1 MALYNTADYKL
12 IYVFSIPDEAHKG
25 LVKVGEA
32 TIHTMLSLDDLKPN
46 CQALRD
52 AADKGRIK
60 DYTFTAGIKVDL
72 LWAELAI
79 RTKKDILNGM
89 QITTIQGFRDHDV
102 HNVLKNSGIKTS
114 YPNGI
119 KNREWFECSSET
131 AKNAIKAVKECRAFL
146 SGNDKKIEVTAPEIK
161 LRDEQKDAVDKTL
174 TIFKTGDKMLWNCKM
189 RFGKT
194 LTAYELIRR
203 GSYQKT
209 IVVTHRP
216 VVEQGWEED
225 HSKLFGK
232 NSDHVFMKKQDLT
245 YSEDYFDYNSDI
257 KNDVALKNAKNTG
270 EHFTYFASMQD
281 LRGSKRAGGKFDKN
295 NAVFDM
301 DWDLIIY
308 DEAHEGTQT
317 DLGQKV
323 QSLLETEKDGKKPK
337 ILELSGTP
345 YNIMDKYDDNVYTW
359 DYVMEQRAKEE
370 WNSKHP
376 DEPNP
381 YADMPRMNIFT
392 FDMSESIPTSY
403 RYETETSAFNFR
415 EFFRVWTGDTEK
427 DYRPVPEG
435 KNIGDFVHEDDVIS
449 FLNLIT
455 ADSADSKYPFA
466 TDEYRREF
474 KHTFWMVPGVKE
486 ARALS
491 AVLKKHPVFMHYQI
505 VNVAGDGDKD
515 EEMPYDNALKLV
527 QSAIK
532 TNDFTIT
539 ISCGKLT
546 TGVTVKEWSAVMM
559 LTGSATTDAKGYMQT
574 IFRVQSAG
582 QIDGKQKENCYVFDF
597 APDRA
602 LKVISDAHR
611 LSDKGKS
618 SDKKYKDVL
627 TLFMNYC
634 PVIAI
639 SGTKMEPYNANSL
652 MRQVKRIS
660 VDAAI
665 KSGFEDDSIYKIDA
679 GIVMDESDK
688 QFFEALKA
696 RLNAHAKTK
705 RETKVTIADN
715 GLSDEDYKKAVA
727 IEHKPAKNLTPE
739 EIALKEK
746 LKAQRKQQQAFFGL
760 LRNISIRLPL
770 LIYGADVPLTESLP
784 LEKFIEI
791 VDDESWKEFMP
802 QDVDKLL
809 FKRSIKYFDEDV
821 LMAAGLRIRRLAKQA
836 DEYPPTERVKRITEI
851 IGHFR
856 NPDKETV
863 LTPWR
868 VVNMH
873 LSDTIGGYCF
883 LNEQFD
889 AKDPLEEPRYVSQG
903 DVTEELFGNKSSKIL
918 EINSKSGLY
927 PLYVAYSMYRS
938 RLTKKEEEYNPE
950 ELSALWNSVL
960 KDNVFV
966 LCKTTMAEKI
976 TKRTLAGFTDSYT
989 NTHYQPHLLER
1000 MQEDMAWVVKKIT
1013 NPAVWGKEGERM
1025 KFDAIVGNPPYQ
1037 DSTSVNNRAGAIY
1050 PYFYDLAEAVS
1061 DKYSL
1066 ISPARFLFNTGL
1078 TSKEWNKKMLSN
1090 EHVKVAKFEEN
1101 ATEVFP
1107 NTDIKGGIAILYYD
1121 KNKNFGEIGEYIPN
1135 SVLKHISTHF
1145 KKDVE
1150 NSFSSIVYSGRSDLK
1165 FTDKFIEDFP
1175 QSIEDRLSAIQKENT
1190 GVIALSPNE
1199 EYELKS
1205 STFEVLPYVFEEKE
1219 PENNSNYYEL
1229 IGLINGK
1236 RCRKW
1241 IKKIYM
1247 IARYPEKNNIN
1258 AYKVLVPESN
1268 GSGVLGEVLSS
1279 PIVVGPG
1286 ESSTPTF
1293 ISIGNFDKKENALN
1307 VLKYIKTK
1315 LVRTLLGILKKTQ
1328 HNPATVWAYIPMQDF
1343 TAKSDIDWSKPV
1355 SEIDKQLYRK
1365 YNLDDSE
1372 VAFIE
1377 SMIKPIE

>member
-1 MALYNTADYKL
+1 
-12 IYVFSIPDEAHKG
+12 
-25 LVKVGEA
+25 
-32 TIHTMLSLDDLKPN
+32 
-46 CQALRD
+46 
-52 AADKGRIK
+52 
-60 DYTFTAGIKVDL
+60 
-72 LWAELAI
+72 
-79 RTKKDILNGM
+79 
-89 QITTIQGFRDHDV
+89 
-102 HNVLKNSGIKTS
+102 
-114 YPNGI
+114 
-119 KNREWFECSSET
+119 
-131 AKNAIKAVKECRAFL
+131 
-146 SGNDKKIEVTAPEIK
+146 
-161 LRDEQKDAVDKTL
+161 
-174 TIFKTGDKMLWNCKM
+174 MLWNCKM

-225 HSKLFGK
+225 HTKLFGK

-435 KNIGDFVHEDDVIS
+435 KNIGDFVHEDDIIS

-791 VDDESWKEFMP
+791 VDDKSWKEFMP

-903 DVTEELFGNKSSKIL
+903 DVTEELFGNKNSKIL

-1037 DSTSVNNRAGAIY
+1037 TEGKGDSNAKNSIY
-1050 PYFYDLAEAVS
+1050 H
-1061 DKYSL
+1061 
-1066 ISPARFLFNTGL
+1066 LFI
-1078 TSKEWNKKMLSN
+1078 
-1090 EHVKVAKFEEN
+1090 
-1101 ATEVFP
+1101 
-1107 NTDIKGGIAILYYD
+1107 D
-1121 KNKNFGEIGEYIPN
+1121 
-1135 SVLKHISTHF
+1135 
-1145 KKDVE
+1145 
-1150 NSFSSIVYSGRSDLK
+1150 
-1165 FTDKFIEDFP
+1165 
-1175 QSIEDRLSAIQKENT
+1175 
-1190 GVIALSPNE
+1190 
-1199 EYELKS
+1199 
-1205 STFEVLPYVFEEKE
+1205 
-1219 PENNSNYYEL
+1219 
-1229 IGLINGK
+1229 
-1236 RCRKW
+1236 
-1241 IKKIYM
+1241 
-1247 IARYPEKNNIN
+1247 
-1258 AYKVLVPESN
+1258 
-1268 GSGVLGEVLSS
+1268 
-1279 PIVVGPG
+1279 
-1286 ESSTPTF
+1286 
-1293 ISIGNFDKKENALN
+1293 
-1307 VLKYIKTK
+1307 
-1315 LVRTLLGILKKTQ
+1315 LGIKISDVCTLI
-1328 HNPATVWAYIPMQDF
+1328 HPA
-1343 TAKSDIDWSKPV
+1343 
-1355 SEIDKQLYRK
+1355 
-1365 YNLDDSE
+1365 
-1372 VAFIE
+1372 
-1377 SMIKPIE
+1377 

>member
-119 KNREWFECSSET
+119 KNREWFECDSET

-146 SGNDKKIEVTAPEIK
+146 SENDKKIEVTAPEIK

-174 TIFKTGDKMLWNCKM
+174 TIFKIGDKMLWNCKM

-281 LRGSKRAGGKFDKN
+281 LRGSKRAGGKYDKN

-903 DVTEELFGNKSSKIL
+903 DVTEELFGNKNSKIL

-927 PLYVAYSMYRS
+927 PLYVAYSMFRS

-1025 KFDAIVGNPPYQ
+1025 KFDAIIGNPPYQ
-1037 DSTSVNNRAGAIY
+1037 
-1050 PYFYDLAEAVS
+1050 VS
-1061 DKYSL
+1061 DGGAQASSMPIYNLFVEMSKSL
-1066 ISPARFLFNTGL
+1066 PCRFISIIMPSRWMTGGKGL
-1078 TSKEWNKKMLSN
+1078 DEFRMEMINDSHIIKLYD
-1090 EHVKVAKFEEN
+1090 HIN
-1101 ATEVFP
+1101 ATDCFSNV
-1107 NTDIKGGIAILYYD
+1107 DIKGGICYFLRDNITEDLCEVTSFAKDGVNVTKRKLCEPGETIFIRENRLISI
-1121 KNKNFGEIGEYIPN
+1121 KNKVKLLSSDSFEKMVSSMKPFGLRGDVFKNTNKYELPEMSDNYFENCLTIYGLDTK
-1135 SVLKHISTHF
+1135 LKRVKKYVDRNYPLP
-1145 KKDVE
+1145 KKDYVDGYKLFISRNQGTGILGE
-1150 NSFSSIVYSGRSDLK
+1150 EFSLPIFAQPNDCCTETFV
-1165 FTDKFIEDFP
+1165 
-1175 QSIEDRLSAIQKENT
+1175 
-1190 GVIALSPNE
+1190 VIGLF
-1199 EYELKS
+1199 
-1205 STFEVLPYVFEEKE
+1205 STEKE
-1219 PENNSNYYEL
+1219 S
-1229 IGLINGK
+1229 
-1236 RCRKW
+1236 
-1241 IKKIYM
+1241 
-1247 IARYPEKNNIN
+1247 
-1258 AYKVLVPESN
+1258 
-1268 GSGVLGEVLSS
+1268 
-1279 PIVVGPG
+1279 
-1286 ESSTPTF
+1286 
-1293 ISIGNFDKKENALN
+1293 LN
-1307 VLKYIKTK
+1307 CWKYIKTK
-1315 LVRTLLGILKKTQ
+1315 FFRAMVGIRKQDQGPLKLYITMYQYKILRLNQILTGQKLFPKLTSNFTKNIILMILKSLSLNQ
-1328 HNPATVWAYIPMQDF
+1328 
-1343 TAKSDIDWSKPV
+1343 
-1355 SEIDKQLYRK
+1355 
-1365 YNLDDSE
+1365 
-1372 VAFIE
+1372 
-1377 SMIKPIE
+1377 

>member
-32 TIHTMLSLDDLKPN
+32 TIHTQLSLDDLKPN

-60 DYTFTAGIKVDL
+60 DYTFTAGIKIDL

-79 RTKKDILNGM
+79 RMKKDFLDGS

-119 KNREWFECSSET
+119 KNREWFECNAET
-131 AKNAIKAVKECRAFL
+131 AKNAIKAVKEGRAFL
-146 SGNDKKIEVTAPEIK
+146 SESNKSLNVPIQKIR
-161 LRDEQKDAVDKTL
+161 LRDEQNAAVDKTL
-174 TIFKTGDKMLWNCKM
+174 SIFNSNDKMLWNCKM

-194 LTAYELIRR
+194 LTAYELVRK
-203 GSYQKT
+203 GNYQKT

-225 HSKLFGK
+225 HAKLFGQ
-232 NSDHVFMKKQDLT
+232 NSSHVFMKKQNLI

-257 KNDVALKNAKNTG
+257 KNDSALKNAKNNG
-270 EHFTYFASMQD
+270 EYFTYFASMQD

-323 QSLLETEKDGKKPK
+323 QNLLESEKEGKKPK

-359 DYVMEQRAKEE
+359 DYVMEQRAKEK
-370 WNSKHP
+370 WNDDHP
-376 DEPNP
+376 GEPNP
-381 YADMPRMNIFT
+381 YADMPKMNIFT
-392 FDMSESIPTSY
+392 FDMSEAIPTSY

-415 EFFRVWTGDTEK
+415 EFFRVWTGEAEK

-435 KNIGDFVHEDDVIS
+435 KNIGDFVHEDDVVS

-455 ADSADSKYPFA
+455 TDSADSKYPFA

-474 KHTFWMVPGVKE
+474 KHTFWKVPGIKE

-491 AVLKKHPVFMHYQI
+491 AVLKKHPIFMHYQI
-505 VNVAGDGDKD
+505 VNVAGEGD
-515 EEMPYDNALKLV
+515 EELPYDNALKLV
-527 QSAIK
+527 QDAIK
-532 TNDFTIT
+532 ENEFTIT

-611 LSDKGKS
+611 LSSKGKS
-618 SDKKYKDVL
+618 SDSKYKDVL
-627 TLFMNYC
+627 TVFMNYC
-634 PVIAI
+634 PVISI
-639 SGTKMEPYNANSL
+639 SGTKMEKYDVNSL

-665 KSGFEDDSIYKIDA
+665 KSGFEDDSIYKVDA
-679 GIVMDESDK
+679 GIVMDDSDK

-705 RETKVTIADN
+705 RETKVTLADN
-715 GLSDEDYKKAVA
+715 GFSDEDYKKVVA
-727 IEHKPAKNLTPE
+727 IERKPAKNLTPE

-746 LKAQRKQQQAFFGL
+746 LKEQRKQQQAFFGL

-784 LEKFIEI
+784 LEKFTEI

-802 QDVDKLL
+802 QDVDKIL

-851 IGHFR
+851 IGYFR

-889 AKDPLEEPRYVSQG
+889 AKNPLEEPRYVSQG
-903 DVTEELFGNKSSKIL
+903 EVTKDLFDNKNGKIL

-927 PLYVAYSMYRS
+927 PLYVAYSFYRS
-938 RLTKKEEEYNPE
+938 RLTKKEEEYTPE
-950 ELSALWNSVL
+950 ELSVIWNSVL
-960 KDNVFV
+960 KDNVFA
-966 LCKTTMAEKI
+966 LCKTTMAKKI
-976 TKRTLAGFTDSYT
+976 TKRTLAGFSECVV
-989 NTHYQPHLLER
+989 NAHYQPYLIER
-1000 MQEDMAWVVKKIT
+1000 MQQDMPWVVKKIT
-1013 NPAVWGKEGERM
+1013 NPTVWGKEGDRM
-1025 KFDAIVGNPPYQ
+1025 KFDAIVGNPPYNLNDGSGAST
-1037 DSTSVNNRAGAIY
+1037 DSGNPIY
-1050 PYFYDLAEAVS
+1050 NLFFKFSTMMSPHYVSMIMPAKWMVGGKTVLKQFRTDMQNEAKLS
-1061 DKYSL
+1061 KIFDYEDS
-1066 ISPARFLFNTGL
+1066 SYCFNQQHIDGGL
-1078 TSKEWNKKMLSN
+1078 LYLLWDCNKK
-1090 EHVKVAKFEEN
+1090 
-1101 ATEVFP
+1101 
-1107 NTDIKGGIAILYYD
+1107 D
-1121 KNKNFGEIGEYIPN
+1121 KNVVYNYKPSSENGFTVLRTLDSDCSEI
-1135 SVLKHISTHF
+1135 
-1145 KKDVE
+1145 
-1150 NSFSSIVYSGRSDLK
+1150 
-1165 FTDKFIEDFP
+1165 
-1175 QSIEDRLSAIQKENT
+1175 
-1190 GVIALSPNE
+1190 VIRD
-1199 EYELKS
+1199 YRR
-1205 STFEVLPYVFEEKE
+1205 
-1219 PENNSNYYEL
+1219 
-1229 IGLINGK
+1229 IGLIKKAALGI
-1236 RCRKW
+1236 RFSDIVSLTQPYGIRKD
-1241 IKKIYM
+1241 IFNNPYKYKEFRMSDTEFSNSVKIYGVKGVKGG
-1247 IARYPEKNNIN
+1247 ARRMSCYIELNAVKKNKEFVNKFKLFFTTSYSTDAIIPPAVIEGCPNEICSETFLNIGCFDT
-1258 AYKVLVPESN
+1258 YKEMNNCRSYIESKFFRVLLYLRKGTMQVN
-1268 GSGVLGEVLSS
+1268 KGVFS
-1279 PIVVGPG
+1279 
-1286 ESSTPTF
+1286 
-1293 ISIGNFDKKENALN
+1293 
-1307 VLKYIKTK
+1307 
-1315 LVRTLLGILKKTQ
+1315 
-1328 HNPATVWAYIPMQDF
+1328 YIPLQDF
-1343 TAKSDIDWSKPV
+1343 TDKSDIDWSKSIP
-1355 SEIDKQLYRK
+1355 EIDKQLYRK
-1365 YNLDDSE
+1365 YKLDDSE
-1372 VAFIE
+1372 IAFIE
-1377 SMIKPIE
+1377 SMIKPME

>member
-1 MALYNTADYKL
+1 M
-12 IYVFSIPDEAHKG
+12 FSIPDEAHKG

-119 KNREWFECSSET
+119 KNREWFECDSET

-146 SGNDKKIEVTAPEIK
+146 SENDKKIVVNAPEIK

-225 HSKLFGK
+225 HTKLFGK

-435 KNIGDFVHEDDVIS
+435 KNIGDFVHEDDIIS

-903 DVTEELFGNKSSKIL
+903 DVTEELFGNKNSKIL

-1000 MQEDMAWVVKKIT
+1000 MQEDMAWVVKKMT

-1037 DSTSVNNRAGAIY
+1037 VENKGDGNGKDPIYHLFIEASRKISSVGT
-1050 PYFYDLAEAVS
+1050 
-1061 DKYSL
+1061 L
-1066 ISPARFLFNTGL
+1066 IHPARFLFNAGKTP
-1078 TSKEWNKKMLSN
+1078 KEWNEKMLN
-1090 EHVKVAKFEEN
+1090 DE
-1101 ATEVFP
+1101 
-1107 NTDIKGGIAILYYD
+1107 
-1121 KNKNFGEIGEYIPN
+1121 
-1135 SVLKHISTHF
+1135 HF
-1145 KKDVE
+1145 KV
-1150 NSFSSIVYSGRSDLK
+1150 VDL
-1165 FTDKFIEDFP
+1165 
-1175 QSIEDRLSAIQKENT
+1175 
-1190 GVIALSPNE
+1190 
-1199 EYELKS
+1199 
-1205 STFEVLPYVFEEKE
+1205 
-1219 PENNSNYYEL
+1219 
-1229 IGLINGK
+1229 
-1236 RCRKW
+1236 
-1241 IKKIYM
+1241 
-1247 IARYPEKNNIN
+1247 
-1258 AYKVLVPESN
+1258 
-1268 GSGVLGEVLSS
+1268 LGE
-1279 PIVVGPG
+1279 
-1286 ESSTPTF
+1286 
-1293 ISIGNFDKKENALN
+1293 
-1307 VLKYIKTK
+1307 
-1315 LVRTLLGILKKTQ
+1315 
-1328 HNPATVWAYIPMQDF
+1328 
-1343 TAKSDIDWSKPV
+1343 
-1355 SEIDKQLYRK
+1355 
-1365 YNLDDSE
+1365 
-1372 VAFIE
+1372 
-1377 SMIKPIE
+1377 

>member
-1 MALYNTADYKL
+1 MALYNTSDYKL

-32 TIHTMLSLDDLKPN
+32 TIHTLLTLDELSPN

-60 DYTFTAGIKVDL
+60 DYTFTAGIKINL
-72 LWAELAI
+72 FWAELAI
-79 RTKKDILNGM
+79 RIKEDVLNGM
-89 QITTIQGFRDHDV
+89 KITTIQGFRDHDV

-119 KNREWFECSSET
+119 KNREWFECDGET
-131 AKNAIKAVKECRAFL
+131 AKNAIKAVIGGRDFL
-146 SGNDKKIEVTAPEIK
+146 SESEKHDKLLDPPIN
-161 LRDEQKDAVDKTL
+161 LRDEQKTAVEKTL
-174 TIFKTGDKMLWNCKM
+174 DVFKTGDNMLWNCKM

-194 LTAYELIRR
+194 LTAYELIRS
-203 GSYQKT
+203 GKYQKT

-225 HSKLFGK
+225 HGKLFGK
-232 NSDHVFMKKQDLT
+232 DSSHVFMKKQNLS
-245 YSEDYFDYNSDI
+245 YSEDYFDYSSDI
-257 KNDVALKNAKNTG
+257 KNDTALKNAKARG
-270 EHFTYFASMQD
+270 DYFTYFASMQD
-281 LRGSKRAGGKFDKN
+281 LRGSKLAGGKFDKN
-295 NAVFDM
+295 KAVFDM

-317 DLGQKV
+317 DLGQTV
-323 QSLLETEKDGKKPK
+323 QTLLESEKNGKKPK

-345 YNIMDKYDDNVYTW
+345 YNIMDKFDDNVYTW

-370 WNSKHP
+370 WDYNHP
-376 DEPNP
+376 GEDNP
-381 YADMPRMNIFT
+381 YADMPKMNIFT
-392 FDMSESIPTSY
+392 FDMSEAIPTSY

-415 EFFRVWTGDTEK
+415 EFFRVWTGDAEK

-435 KNIGDFVHEDDVIS
+435 KKIGDFVHEDDVRS

-455 ADSADSKYPFA
+455 TESKDTKYPFA
-466 TDEYRREF
+466 TDEFRKEF

-486 ARALS
+486 AKALS
-491 AVLKKHPVFMHYQI
+491 AVLKTHPVFMHYQV
-505 VNVAGDGDKD
+505 VNVAGEGD
-515 EEMPYDNALKLV
+515 EELPYDNALKLV
-527 QSAIK
+527 QDAIK
-532 TNDFTIT
+532 TNDYTIT

-546 TGVTVKEWSAVMM
+546 TGVTVREWTAVMM

-602 LKVISDAHR
+602 LKVISESHN
-611 LSDKGKS
+611 LTKKGKS
-618 SDKKYKDVL
+618 SDDKLKDTL
-627 TLFMNYC
+627 TIFMNYC

-639 SGTKMEPYNANSL
+639 NGTKMEPYNANSL
-652 MRQVKRIS
+652 MRQIKRIS
-660 VDAAI
+660 IDAAI
-665 KSGFEDDSIYKIDA
+665 KSGFEDDSIYKVDA
-679 GIVMDESDK
+679 GIVMDERDK
-688 QFFEALKA
+688 EFFEALKA

-705 RETKVTIADN
+705 RKTKVTIADN

-727 IEHKPAKNLTPE
+727 VEHKPAKNLTPE

-770 LIYGADVPLTESLP
+770 LIYGADVDITESLP
-784 LEKFIEI
+784 LIRFTEI

-802 QDVDKLL
+802 QDVDKDL

-883 LNEQFD
+883 LNEKFD

-903 DVTEELFGNKSSKIL
+903 SVTENLFGNKDSKIL

-927 PLYVAYSMYRS
+927 PLYVAYSLYRK
-938 RLTKKEEEYNPE
+938 RLPKKEEDLTFE
-950 ELSALWNSVL
+950 EQSAIWNEVL

-976 TKRTLAGFTDSYT
+976 TKRTLAGFTKAQT

-1000 MQEDMAWVVKKIT
+1000 MQENMDWVVKKIT

-1037 DSTSVNNRAGAIY
+1037 ENISSDASNSSLGKQLF
-1050 PYFYDLAEAVS
+1050 PYFIKLSILLAS
-1061 DKYSL
+1061 NYSSL
-1066 ISPARFLFNTGL
+1066 ITPSRWFKGDAQDKSFIKLREFITEKQHF
-1078 TSKEWNKKMLSN
+1078 SKFYVYTDASEIFS
-1090 EHVKVAKFEEN
+1090 HVV
-1101 ATEVFP
+1101 
-1107 NTDIKGGIAILYYD
+1107 IKGGVNYYLYNSAYNGKVNFYNCKNGMKQLQQRLLFEEGLDIILSDTLEYD
-1121 KNKNFGEIGEYIPN
+1121 LIKKVTKNDFVSLMGITNGRNAFGIIGKESSLSDISSTEEFVNSVKLYCKNDGIVYTDRKNITKNESLIDSYKIFISKSAGDPSKDFKVIGKPIIGLPN
-1135 SVLKHISTHF
+1135 SACTDSLIPVGCFDNIVETKNLQQYFKTKFLRAMVNILKVSQNVTQ
-1145 KKDVE
+1145 
-1150 NSFSSIVYSGRSDLK
+1150 IVYR
-1165 FTDKFIEDFP
+1165 F
-1175 QSIEDRLSAIQKENT
+1175 
-1190 GVIALSPNE
+1190 
-1199 EYELKS
+1199 
-1205 STFEVLPYVFEEKE
+1205 
-1219 PENNSNYYEL
+1219 
-1229 IGLINGK
+1229 
-1236 RCRKW
+1236 
-1241 IKKIYM
+1241 
-1247 IARYPEKNNIN
+1247 
-1258 AYKVLVPESN
+1258 VP
-1268 GSGVLGEVLSS
+1268 L
-1279 PIVVGPG
+1279 
-1286 ESSTPTF
+1286 
-1293 ISIGNFDKKENALN
+1293 
-1307 VLKYIKTK
+1307 
-1315 LVRTLLGILKKTQ
+1315 
-1328 HNPATVWAYIPMQDF
+1328 QDF
-1343 TAKSDIDWSKPV
+1343 TANSDIDWSKSVP
-1355 SEIDKQLYRK
+1355 EIDKQLYAK
-1365 YNLDDSE
+1365 YNLDESE
-1372 VAFIE
+1372 IAFIE
-1377 SMIKPIE
+1377 SMIKPME

>member
-12 IYVFSIPDEAHKG
+12 IYVFSIPDEAHNG

-119 KNREWFECSSET
+119 KNREWFECNSET

-146 SGNDKKIEVTAPEIK
+146 SENDKKIVVNAPEIK

-257 KNDVALKNAKNTG
+257 KNDLALKNAKNTG

-370 WNSKHP
+370 WNSKYP

-627 TLFMNYC
+627 ILFMNYC

-705 RETKVTIADN
+705 RETKVTIAGRN
-715 GLSDEDYKKAVA
+715 CIK
-727 IEHKPAKNLTPE
+727 
-739 EIALKEK
+739 
-746 LKAQRKQQQAFFGL
+746 RK
-760 LRNISIRLPL
+760 
-770 LIYGADVPLTESLP
+770 
-784 LEKFIEI
+784 
-791 VDDESWKEFMP
+791 
-802 QDVDKLL
+802 
-809 FKRSIKYFDEDV
+809 IK
-821 LMAAGLRIRRLAKQA
+821 
-836 DEYPPTERVKRITEI
+836 
-851 IGHFR
+851 
-856 NPDKETV
+856 
-863 LTPWR
+863 
-868 VVNMH
+868 
-873 LSDTIGGYCF
+873 
-883 LNEQFD
+883 
-889 AKDPLEEPRYVSQG
+889 
-903 DVTEELFGNKSSKIL
+903 
-918 EINSKSGLY
+918 
-927 PLYVAYSMYRS
+927 
-938 RLTKKEEEYNPE
+938 
-950 ELSALWNSVL
+950 SA
-960 KDNVFV
+960 
-966 LCKTTMAEKI
+966 T
-976 TKRTLAGFTDSYT
+976 
-989 NTHYQPHLLER
+989 
-1000 MQEDMAWVVKKIT
+1000 
-1013 NPAVWGKEGERM
+1013 
-1025 KFDAIVGNPPYQ
+1025 
-1037 DSTSVNNRAGAIY
+1037 
-1050 PYFYDLAEAVS
+1050 
-1061 DKYSL
+1061 
-1066 ISPARFLFNTGL
+1066 
-1078 TSKEWNKKMLSN
+1078 
-1090 EHVKVAKFEEN
+1090 
-1101 ATEVFP
+1101 
-1107 NTDIKGGIAILYYD
+1107 
-1121 KNKNFGEIGEYIPN
+1121 
-1135 SVLKHISTHF
+1135 
-1145 KKDVE
+1145 
-1150 NSFSSIVYSGRSDLK
+1150 
-1165 FTDKFIEDFP
+1165 
-1175 QSIEDRLSAIQKENT
+1175 
-1190 GVIALSPNE
+1190 
-1199 EYELKS
+1199 
-1205 STFEVLPYVFEEKE
+1205 
-1219 PENNSNYYEL
+1219 
-1229 IGLINGK
+1229 
-1236 RCRKW
+1236 
-1241 IKKIYM
+1241 
-1247 IARYPEKNNIN
+1247 
-1258 AYKVLVPESN
+1258 
-1268 GSGVLGEVLSS
+1268 
-1279 PIVVGPG
+1279 
-1286 ESSTPTF
+1286 
-1293 ISIGNFDKKENALN
+1293 
-1307 VLKYIKTK
+1307 
-1315 LVRTLLGILKKTQ
+1315 
-1328 HNPATVWAYIPMQDF
+1328 
-1343 TAKSDIDWSKPV
+1343 
-1355 SEIDKQLYRK
+1355 
-1365 YNLDDSE
+1365 
-1372 VAFIE
+1372 
-1377 SMIKPIE
+1377 

>member
-146 SGNDKKIEVTAPEIK
+146 SENDKKIEVTAPEIK

-660 VDAAI
+660 VDATI

-836 DEYPPTERVKRITEI
+836 DEYPPTERIKRITEI

-903 DVTEELFGNKSSKIL
+903 DVTEELFGNKNSKIL

-927 PLYVAYSMYRS
+927 PLYIAYSMYRS

-950 ELSALWNSVL
+950 ELSVLWNSVL

-989 NTHYQPHLLER
+989 NSHYQPHLLER

-1037 DSTSVNNRAGAIY
+1037 VENKGDGNGKDPIYHLFIEASRKISSVGT
-1050 PYFYDLAEAVS
+1050 
-1061 DKYSL
+1061 L
-1066 ISPARFLFNTGL
+1066 IHPARFLFNAGKTP
-1078 TSKEWNKKMLSN
+1078 KEWNEKMLN
-1090 EHVKVAKFEEN
+1090 DEHFKVVDYWAN
-1101 ATEVFP
+1101 SCEVFP
-1107 NTDIKGGIAILYYD
+1107 TVDIKGGVATTFWNEHQNWGKIGTFTVYEELTHIMSKVLNDSFISFADLVYPRDLYHLTDELYKENPWAEDRQSKGHKYDVGSNVFDIFPELFTENCPD
-1121 KNKNFGEIGEYIPN
+1121 KNDYAR
-1135 SVLKHISTHF
+1135 VL
-1145 KKDVE
+1145 
-1150 NSFSSIVYSGRSDLK
+1150 GRSNNGRAIRWVKTKYLK
-1165 FTDKFIEDFP
+1165 IPDNFY
-1175 QSIEDRLSAIQKENT
+1175 S
-1190 GVIALSPNE
+1190 
-1199 EYELKS
+1199 
-1205 STFEVLPYVFEEKE
+1205 
-1219 PENNSNYYEL
+1219 
-1229 IGLINGK
+1229 
-1236 RCRKW
+1236 
-1241 IKKIYM
+1241 
-1247 IARYPEKNNIN
+1247 
-1258 AYKVLVPESN
+1258 YKVFIPKAN
-1268 GSGVLGEVLSS
+1268 GSGAIGEVLST
-1279 PIVVGPG
+1279 PVVGQPVVG
-1286 ESSTPTF
+1286 HTVTFLSVGKFNTYEEAES
-1293 ISIGNFDKKENALN
+1293 
-1307 VLKYIKTK
+1307 VMKYIKTK
-1315 LVRTLLGILKKTQ
+1315 FARTMLGTLKVTQ
-1328 HNPATVWAYIPMQDF
+1328 DNPREVWLNVPIQDF

-1377 SMIKPIE
+1377 SMIKPME

>member
-1 MALYNTADYKL
+1 
-12 IYVFSIPDEAHKG
+12 
-25 LVKVGEA
+25 
-32 TIHTMLSLDDLKPN
+32 
-46 CQALRD
+46 
-52 AADKGRIK
+52 
-60 DYTFTAGIKVDL
+60 
-72 LWAELAI
+72 
-79 RTKKDILNGM
+79 
-89 QITTIQGFRDHDV
+89 
-102 HNVLKNSGIKTS
+102 
-114 YPNGI
+114 
-119 KNREWFECSSET
+119 
-131 AKNAIKAVKECRAFL
+131 
-146 SGNDKKIEVTAPEIK
+146 
-161 LRDEQKDAVDKTL
+161 
-174 TIFKTGDKMLWNCKM
+174 MLWNCKM

-225 HSKLFGK
+225 HTKLFGK

-359 DYVMEQRAKEE
+359 DYVMEQRVKEE

-435 KNIGDFVHEDDVIS
+435 KNIGDFVHEDDIIS

-903 DVTEELFGNKSSKIL
+903 DVTEELFGNKNSKIL

-1037 DSTSVNNRAGAIY
+1037 TEGKGDSNAKNSIY
-1050 PYFYDLAEAVS
+1050 HLFIDLGIKIS
-1061 DKYSL
+1061 DVCTL
-1066 ISPARFLFNTGL
+1066 IHPARFLFNAGNTPQD
-1078 TSKEWNKKMLSN
+1078 WNEKILN
-1090 EHVKVAKFEEN
+1090 DEHFSVVEYFADSSL
-1101 ATEVFP
+1101 VFP
-1107 NTDIKGGIAILYYD
+1107 TVDIKGGIAISLYN
-1121 KNKNFGEIGEYIPN
+1121 KNKKFKPI
-1135 SVLKHISTHF
+1135 HI
-1145 KKDVE
+1145 
-1150 NSFSSIVYSGRSDLK
+1150 
-1165 FTDKFIEDFP
+1165 FTAINELTTILDKVGP
-1175 QSIEDRLSAIQKENT
+1175 LT
-1190 GVIALSPNE
+1190 
-1199 EYELKS
+1199 
-1205 STFEVLPYVFEEKE
+1205 T
-1219 PENNSNYYEL
+1219 NNSLSEIITNRGIYKYADLAYSENPEIMKNTADRRIAPSAFERMPEL
-1229 IGLINGK
+1229 FTENKPSNKYDYIQMLGNIKGE
-1236 RCRKW
+1236 RVYRWFRKDY
-1241 IKKIYM
+1241 ILST
-1247 IARYPEKNNIN
+1247 ENLNV
-1258 AYKVLVPESN
+1258 YKVLVPKAN
-1268 GSGVLGEVLSS
+1268 GSGAIGEVLSTPLIGS
-1279 PIVVGPG
+1279 PLIGFT
-1286 ESSTPTF
+1286 ETY
-1293 ISIGNFDKKENALN
+1293 ISIGSTKNESEAEAI
-1307 VLKYIKTK
+1307 LKYVKTK
-1315 LVRTLLGILKKTQ
+1315 FARTMLGILKVTQ
-1328 HNPATVWAYIPMQDF
+1328 NNPKETWAYVPMQDF

-1377 SMIKPIE
+1377 SMIKPME

>member
-12 IYVFSIPDEAHKG
+12 IYVFSIPDEAHNG

-146 SGNDKKIEVTAPEIK
+146 SENDKKIVVNASEIK

-903 DVTEELFGNKSSKIL
+903 DVTEELFGNKNSKIL

-950 ELSALWNSVL
+950 ELSAIWNSVL

-966 LCKTTMAEKI
+966 LCKTTMAAKI

-1037 DSTSVNNRAGAIY
+1037 TEGKGDSNAKNSIY
-1050 PYFYDLAEAVS
+1050 HLFIDLGIKIS
-1061 DKYSL
+1061 DVCTL
-1066 ISPARFLFNTGL
+1066 IHPARFLFNAGNTPQD
-1078 TSKEWNKKMLSN
+1078 WNEKILN
-1090 EHVKVAKFEEN
+1090 DEHFSVVEYFADSSL
-1101 ATEVFP
+1101 VFP
-1107 NTDIKGGIAILYYD
+1107 TVDIKGGIAISLYN
-1121 KNKNFGEIGEYIPN
+1121 KNKKFKPI
-1135 SVLKHISTHF
+1135 HI
-1145 KKDVE
+1145 
-1150 NSFSSIVYSGRSDLK
+1150 
-1165 FTDKFIEDFP
+1165 FTAINELTTILDKVGP
-1175 QSIEDRLSAIQKENT
+1175 LT
-1190 GVIALSPNE
+1190 
-1199 EYELKS
+1199 
-1205 STFEVLPYVFEEKE
+1205 T
-1219 PENNSNYYEL
+1219 NNSLSEIITNRGIYKYADLAYSENPEIMKNTADRRIAPSAFERMPEL
-1229 IGLINGK
+1229 FTENKPSNKYDYIQMLGNIKGE
-1236 RCRKW
+1236 RVYRWFRKDY
-1241 IKKIYM
+1241 IL
-1247 IARYPEKNNIN
+1247 PTENLNV
-1258 AYKVLVPESN
+1258 YKVLVPKAN
-1268 GSGVLGEVLSS
+1268 GSGAIGEVLSTPLIGS
-1279 PIVVGPG
+1279 PLIGFT
-1286 ESSTPTF
+1286 ETY
-1293 ISIGNFDKKENALN
+1293 ISIGSTKNESEAEAI
-1307 VLKYIKTK
+1307 LKYVKTK
-1315 LVRTLLGILKKTQ
+1315 FARTMLGILKVTQ
-1328 HNPATVWAYIPMQDF
+1328 NNPKETWAYVPMQDF

-1377 SMIKPIE
+1377 SMIKPME

>member
-119 KNREWFECSSET
+119 KNREWFECDSET

-146 SGNDKKIEVTAPEIK
+146 SENDKKIEVTAPEIK

-174 TIFKTGDKMLWNCKM
+174 TIFKIGDKMLWNCKM

-281 LRGSKRAGGKFDKN
+281 LRGSKRAGGKYDKN

-903 DVTEELFGNKSSKIL
+903 DVTEELFGNKNSKIL

-927 PLYVAYSMYRS
+927 PLYVAYSMFRS

-1000 MQEDMAWVVKKIT
+1000 MQEDMV
-1013 NPAVWGKEGERM
+1013 
-1025 KFDAIVGNPPYQ
+1025 
-1037 DSTSVNNRAGAIY
+1037 
-1050 PYFYDLAEAVS
+1050 
-1061 DKYSL
+1061 
-1066 ISPARFLFNTGL
+1066 
-1078 TSKEWNKKMLSN
+1078 
-1090 EHVKVAKFEEN
+1090 
-1101 ATEVFP
+1101 
-1107 NTDIKGGIAILYYD
+1107 
-1121 KNKNFGEIGEYIPN
+1121 
-1135 SVLKHISTHF
+1135 
-1145 KKDVE
+1145 
-1150 NSFSSIVYSGRSDLK
+1150 
-1165 FTDKFIEDFP
+1165 
-1175 QSIEDRLSAIQKENT
+1175 
-1190 GVIALSPNE
+1190 
-1199 EYELKS
+1199 
-1205 STFEVLPYVFEEKE
+1205 
-1219 PENNSNYYEL
+1219 
-1229 IGLINGK
+1229 
-1236 RCRKW
+1236 
-1241 IKKIYM
+1241 
-1247 IARYPEKNNIN
+1247 
-1258 AYKVLVPESN
+1258 
-1268 GSGVLGEVLSS
+1268 
-1279 PIVVGPG
+1279 
-1286 ESSTPTF
+1286 
-1293 ISIGNFDKKENALN
+1293 
-1307 VLKYIKTK
+1307 
-1315 LVRTLLGILKKTQ
+1315 
-1328 HNPATVWAYIPMQDF
+1328 
-1343 TAKSDIDWSKPV
+1343 
-1355 SEIDKQLYRK
+1355 
-1365 YNLDDSE
+1365 
-1372 VAFIE
+1372 
-1377 SMIKPIE
+1377 